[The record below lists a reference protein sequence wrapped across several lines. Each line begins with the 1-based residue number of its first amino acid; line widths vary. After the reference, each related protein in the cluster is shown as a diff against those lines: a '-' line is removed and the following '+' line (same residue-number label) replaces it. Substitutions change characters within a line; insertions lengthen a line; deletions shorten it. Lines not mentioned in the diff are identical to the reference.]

1 MVAGPSQRQ
10 LASSTTLWGRHL
22 QAETL
27 LAGRNSV
34 CYRTWKRGGLAHRTT
49 TLMDTPQ
56 PSDTPPPSA
65 TSQPSATPPP
75 SATPQPSP
83 PPQAS
88 KKARPRVVIIGGG
101 FGGLYAAQHLTGKPV
116 AVTLIDRNNHHLFQP
131 LLYQVATAMLSPADI
146 AQPIRAILKDAQ
158 NVRVVMGTVE
168 TIDMNA
174 KEVHTHGSAYPYDY
188 LIVATG
194 ARHSYFGNDQWE
206 AYAPGLK
213 TLSDALELRRRI
225 LNAFEIAETTSD
237 PEMQKAALTFVVIG
251 AGPTGVE
258 MAGSISE
265 LAKRMLD
272 RDFRVI
278 QGREAR
284 VVLLDA
290 APKVLPMFDDHLAAS
305 AIRQLEQLH
314 IEVRVGTKVLGVNPD
329 GVQLENELIRAR
341 TVIWAAGNAA
351 SPLAKQLGC
360 EVDRQGRAV
369 VEKDLSI
376 AGHPEVFVIGDVANF
391 SHQGGKP
398 LPGIAPFAMQSG
410 ITAARNVLALAA
422 GQPTQKFRYVDKG
435 SMATIGRNKAVA
447 DLKVLKL
454 SGFLAWLSWLL
465 IHLLFI
471 VELRNKVFIFWH
483 WAWAYIT
490 YSHGARL
497 TYQGFKPAV
506 KPEGHRATAGE
517 IL

>member
-1 MVAGPSQRQ
+1 M
-10 LASSTTLWGRHL
+10 
-22 QAETL
+22 E
-27 LAGRNSV
+27 
-34 CYRTWKRGGLAHRTT
+34 
-49 TLMDTPQ
+49 
-56 PSDTPPPSA
+56 
-65 TSQPSATPPP
+65 
-75 SATPQPSP
+75 
-83 PPQAS
+83 
-88 KKARPRVVIIGGG
+88 VI
-101 FGGLYAAQHLTGKPV
+101 
-116 AVTLIDRNNHHLFQP
+116 LIDRTNHHLFQP

-146 AQPIRAILKDAQ
+146 AQPIRAILKEAQ

-168 TIDMNA
+168 VIDTGA
-174 KEVHTHGSAYPYDY
+174 KVVRTKSNEYPYDY

-206 AYAPGLK
+206 AHAPGLK

-225 LNAFEIAETTSD
+225 LNAFEIAETTTD
-237 PEMQKAALTFVVIG
+237 PEMQRAALTFVVIG

-265 LAKRMLD
+265 LAKRTLE
-272 RDFRVI
+272 RDFRTI
-278 QGREAR
+278 QGKQAR

-290 APKVLPMFDDHLAAS
+290 APKVLPMFDDELAAS
-305 AIRQLEQLH
+305 AIRQLEQLS
-314 IEVRVGTKVLGVNPD
+314 IEVRVATKVLGVTPE

-341 TVIWAAGNAA
+341 TVIWAAGNTA

-369 VEKDLSI
+369 VQKDLSV

-410 ITAARNVLALAA
+410 KVAARNVLALVA
-422 GQPTQKFRYVDKG
+422 GQPTETFQYTDKG

-447 DLKVLKL
+447 DLKVVKL
-454 SGFLAWLSWLL
+454 SGFLAWLSWLF

-471 VELRNKVFIFWH
+471 VELRNRIVIFFH
-483 WAWAYIT
+483 WAWGYLT
-490 YSHGARL
+490 YTHGARL

-506 KPEGHRATAGE
+506 KPEEQRSSANE

>member
-1 MVAGPSQRQ
+1 M
-10 LASSTTLWGRHL
+10 
-22 QAETL
+22 
-27 LAGRNSV
+27 
-34 CYRTWKRGGLAHRTT
+34 
-49 TLMDTPQ
+49 
-56 PSDTPPPSA
+56 
-65 TSQPSATPPP
+65 
-75 SATPQPSP
+75 
-83 PPQAS
+83 
-88 KKARPRVVIIGGG
+88 
-101 FGGLYAAQHLTGKPV
+101 YAARILTDQPV
-116 AVTLIDRNNHHLFQP
+116 EVTLIDRTNHHLFQP

-146 AQPIRAILKDAQ
+146 AQPIRAILKEAQ

-168 TIDMNA
+168 VIDPAA
-174 KEVHTHGSAYPYDY
+174 KVVRTTSNEYPYDY
-188 LIVATG
+188 LIVASG
-194 ARHSYFGNDQWE
+194 ARHSYFGNDKWE
-206 AYAPGLK
+206 AHAPGLK

-225 LNAFEIAETTSD
+225 LNAFEIAETTPD
-237 PEMQKAALTFVVIG
+237 PEMRKSALTFVVIG

-265 LAKRMLD
+265 LAKRTMG
-272 RDFRVI
+272 RDFRAI
-278 QGREAR
+278 QREHAR

-290 APKVLPMFDDHLAAS
+290 APKVLPMFDDYLAAS
-305 AIRQLEQLH
+305 AIRQLQQLD
-314 IEVRVGTKVLGVNPD
+314 IEVRVGTKVLAVTPE

-341 TVIWAAGNAA
+341 TVVWAAGNTA

-369 VEKDLSI
+369 VEKDLSVP
-376 AGHPEVFVIGDVANF
+376 GYPEVFVIGDVANF

-410 ITAARNVLALAA
+410 LAAARNVLALAA
-422 GQPTQKFRYVDKG
+422 GKPTKTFTYVDKG

-447 DLKVLKL
+447 DLKVVKL

-471 VELRNKVFIFWH
+471 VELRNKIVIFFH
-483 WAWAYIT
+483 WAWGYLT
-490 YSHGARL
+490 YTHGARL

-506 KPEGHRATAGE
+506 LPDERRESANE

>member
-1 MVAGPSQRQ
+1 MD
-10 LASSTTLWGRHL
+10 TT
-22 QAETL
+22 TT
-27 LAGRNSV
+27 S
-34 CYRTWKRGGLAHRTT
+34 KRGL
-49 TLMDTPQ
+49 
-56 PSDTPPPSA
+56 
-65 TSQPSATPPP
+65 
-75 SATPQPSP
+75 
-83 PPQAS
+83 
-88 KKARPRVVIIGGG
+88 PRVVIIGGG
-101 FGGLYAAQHLTGKPV
+101 FGGLYAARILTGQPV
-116 AVTLIDRNNHHLFQP
+116 EVILIDRTNHHLFQP

-146 AQPIRAILKDAQ
+146 AQPIRAILKEAQ

-168 TIDMNA
+168 VIDTGA
-174 KEVHTHGSAYPYDY
+174 KVVRTKSNEYPYDY

-206 AYAPGLK
+206 GHAPGLK

-225 LNAFEIAETTSD
+225 LNAFEIAETTTD
-237 PEMQKAALTFVVIG
+237 PEMQRAALTFVLIG

-265 LAKRMLD
+265 LAKRTLE
-272 RDFRVI
+272 RDFRTI
-278 QGREAR
+278 QGKQAR

-290 APKVLPMFDDHLAAS
+290 APKVLPMFDDELATS
-305 AIRQLEQLH
+305 AIRQLEQLS
-314 IEVRVGTKVLGVNPD
+314 IEVRVATKVLGVTPE

-341 TVIWAAGNAA
+341 TVIWAAGNTA

-369 VEKDLSI
+369 VQKDLSV

-398 LPGIAPFAMQSG
+398 SPGIAPFAMQSG
-410 ITAARNVLALAA
+410 KVAARNVLALVA
-422 GQPTQKFRYVDKG
+422 GQPTETFQYTDKG

-447 DLKVLKL
+447 DLKVVKL

-471 VELRNKVFIFWH
+471 VELRNRIVIFFH
-483 WAWAYIT
+483 WAWGYLT
-490 YSHGARL
+490 YTHGARL

-506 KPEGHRATAGE
+506 KPEEQRSSANE